1 MTTEEYEELKE
12 ELSEVL
18 RKIEVLKGELN
29 SLYREKKRLQDII
42 TGHEGKPLN
51 TTIEYLF
58 SRYDCEASREQLCCA
73 KSTVTRAKKLLLDS
87 GYTDLKQLEGKKF
100 TDFFGLCDGI
110 KVLAVI
116 LAYCIKCDVKM
127 NMGSTSR
134 QDEDQI
140 RSIKYEAIRYTKF
153 IVF

>member
-12 ELSEVL
+12 ELNEVL

-29 SLYREKKRLQDII
+29 PLYREKKRLQDLI
-42 TGHEGKPLN
+42 TGHEGKPVN

-58 SRYDCEASREQLCCA
+58 SRFDDERSREQLCCA
-73 KSTVTRAKKLLLDS
+73 KSTVTRAKKLLLES

-100 TDFFGLCDGI
+100 TDFFGLCEGT

-127 NMGSTSR
+127 DMGSTSR
-134 QDEDQI
+134 QDEDRIQG
-140 RSIKYEAIRYTKF
+140 IKYEAIWYTEF

>member
-18 RKIEVLKGELN
+18 RKIEVLKSELN
-29 SLYREKKRLQDII
+29 ILYREKKRLKDMI

-58 SRYDCEASREQLCCA
+58 SRFDDERSNEEGLCA
-73 KSTVTRAKKLLLDS
+73 KATVTKAKKLLLNS
-87 GYTDLKQLEGKKF
+87 EYTDLKQLEGKKF
-100 TDFFGLCDGI
+100 TDFFGLCEGT

-127 NMGSTSR
+127 DMGSTSR
-134 QDEDQI
+134 QDEDRIQG
-140 RSIKYEAIRYTKF
+140 IKYEAIWYTEF